1 MANIPHSDPFQL
13 PRTSSSR
20 APLAPQSA
28 ARAHNA
34 SRTQSSSSLTATKAS
49 VAGRGRG
56 GGAAP
61 PAAPPKAETAAERR
75 AKAWS
80 EMPSKRINSIK
91 CADPFASSAKQYKT
105 KFAGVF
111 HSGGVPARLHHGAV
125 NVRLCWSKD
134 PSTLD
139 YDPLLVTSAEGL
151 LETVHPYAYASRA
164 CFGELLAAD
173 GAREKT
179 LPLVS
184 RIVPSIRAALVSS
197 DRSVFEGGVEAVRQ
211 LSEVVG
217 EALNEHIHVLVVQM
231 NRRSGDKE
239 LAPKILQAMQTF
251 EEGGGQPAYKVIKS
265 KVPTYCSIHV

>member
-1 MANIPHSDPFQL
+1 MANIPHSEPFQL
-13 PRTSSSR
+13 PRASSR

-28 ARAHNA
+28 ARTLNA
-34 SRTQSSSSLTATKAS
+34 SRTPSSSSLAATKAGK
-49 VAGRGRG
+49 AGKAG
-56 GGAAP
+56 GPAP
-61 PAAPPKAETAAERR
+61 APPKAETAAERR

-80 EMPSKRINSIK
+80 EMPSKKMNSIK
-91 CADPFASSAKQYKT
+91 CADPFASNAKQYKT

-125 NVRLCWSKD
+125 NVKLCWSKD

-139 YDPLLVTSAEGL
+139 YDPLLVTCAEGL

-173 GAREKT
+173 GAQQKT
-179 LPLVS
+179 VPLVP
-184 RIVPSIRAALVSS
+184 RIVPSIRAALVCS

-217 EALNEHIHVLVVQM
+217 EALNEHIHVFVVQM
-231 NRRSGDKE
+231 NRRSNDKE
-239 LAPKILQAMQTF
+239 LAPKILRAMQTF

-265 KVPTYCSIHV
+265 KVPTYCSINI